1 MKQLNLEALLDRVM
15 NEEQLSV
22 VFQPILSIDKQSI
35 YAYEGLVRGP
45 ENSPLH
51 SPNDLFDTAVQRQCL
66 SRLDQLCCKTIIRR
80 FAELRLP
87 GCLFLNVDPRSFSE
101 TSFTPERILTY
112 LQEDYIDPRR
122 VVIEITE
129 THRFKDLSL
138 LEMALRRYRN
148 IGLKLALDDLGSGY
162 SGLTL
167 WHEINPEFVKIDRH
181 FIQNVHEDKVKR
193 LFIKSVL
200 SIADSL
206 ECEVIAEGIESKS
219 EYIALRKLGL
229 KLAQGYYFEKPNS
242 MPNIAPDLELFSQR
256 PIRTTMTVRPTAAC
270 LLKPSIFVTS
280 DTRIENVGELFQTHL
295 EIRSI
300 PVVDKGEP
308 LGLVLR
314 TELMNLLASRFG
326 RDLYGR
332 KPVKTF
338 INSRPVKLEIDMF
351 LEDASKHITNTM
363 NEYTEEFIITDNGV
377 FVGMGSLL
385 DLLRQITEVQINNA
399 RYANPLTLLP
409 GNVLIQ
415 QTLTE
420 LLNTKEA
427 FAIAYYDLDNFKAFN
442 DVYGY
447 GHGDE
452 VIRLVGRLL
461 QEFTNPDAD
470 FVGHIGGDDFI
481 VLFQSQDWLQRCQ
494 NLLTSFNT
502 IIQDHYSIKDSLQGF
517 IESTDRFGMSR
528 CFPIMTLSIGVV
540 SIESPHENL
549 SLEQI
554 QELTSAT
561 KSKAKKLTDGSVY
574 VETYADLPR
583 QNQLVGSPINPHKPG
598 FYPVFL
604 PDTTSSR
611 PSGEVR
617 LF

>member
-1 MKQLNLEALLDRVM
+1 MKQLDLEALLERVM

-22 VFQPILSIDKQSI
+22 VFQPILSLDKQSI

-51 SPNDLFDTAVQRQCL
+51 SPGDLFDAAAHRQCL
-66 SRLDQLCCKTIIRR
+66 SRLDLLCCKTIIRR

-101 TSFTPERILTY
+101 TSFTPERILSY
-112 LQEDYIDPRR
+112 LQDNYIDPRR

-167 WHEINPEFVKIDRH
+167 WYEINPEFVKIDRH

-200 SIADSL
+200 SIAGSL
-206 ECEVIAEGIESKS
+206 ECEVIAEGIENKS

-229 KLAQGYYFEKPNS
+229 KLAQGYYFEKPNAT
-242 MPNIAPDLELFSQR
+242 PNITPDLELFSQR
-256 PIRTTMTVRPTAAC
+256 PIRATMAVRPTAAC
-270 LLKPSIFVTS
+270 LLRPSIFVTS

-338 INSRPVKLEIDMF
+338 INSRPIKLDMDMF
-351 LEDASKHITNTM
+351 LEDASKHITNSV
-363 NEYTEEFIITDNGV
+363 NEY
-377 FVGMGSLL
+377 
-385 DLLRQITEVQINNA
+385 
-399 RYANPLTLLP
+399 
-409 GNVLIQ
+409 
-415 QTLTE
+415 
-420 LLNTKEA
+420 
-427 FAIAYYDLDNFKAFN
+427 
-442 DVYGY
+442 
-447 GHGDE
+447 
-452 VIRLVGRLL
+452 
-461 QEFTNPDAD
+461 
-470 FVGHIGGDDFI
+470 
-481 VLFQSQDWLQRCQ
+481 
-494 NLLTSFNT
+494 
-502 IIQDHYSIKDSLQGF
+502 
-517 IESTDRFGMSR
+517 TDRFGMSR
-528 CFPIMTLSIGVV
+528 SFPIMTLSVGVV

-554 QELTSAT
+554 QELTSAA
-561 KSKAKKLTDGSVY
+561 KSKAKKLTGDSIY
-574 VETYADLPR
+574 VETYIDLPP
-583 QNQLVGSPINPHKPG
+583 QVQLFANSLNPHTPG
-598 FYPVFL
+598 FCPGFL

-611 PSGEVR
+611 PFGEAR
-617 LF
+617 LS